1 MASLNPGALLSLA
14 LSLAYLDPVTGTFI
28 VQAIIGGLL
37 GGWYVLKK
45 YYNRIHAYLVGTTH
59 DEEASVT
66 DGN

>member
-1 MASLNPGALLSLA
+1 MTTLSLLTSFALA

-28 VQAIIGGLL
+28 VQTIIGGLL
-37 GGWYVLKK
+37 GGWYILKK
-45 YYNRIHAYLVGTTH
+45 YYNRIHAYLAGTTG

>member
-1 MASLNPGALLSLA
+1 MASLSIGALLS

-45 YYNRIHAYLVGTTH
+45 YYNRIHAYITGTAR
-59 DEEASVT
+59 DGEASVT